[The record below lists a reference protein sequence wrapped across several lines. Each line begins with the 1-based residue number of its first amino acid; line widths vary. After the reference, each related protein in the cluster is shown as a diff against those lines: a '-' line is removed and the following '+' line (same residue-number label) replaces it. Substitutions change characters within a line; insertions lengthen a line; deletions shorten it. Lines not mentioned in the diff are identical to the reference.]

1 MQTQPQATHQT
12 ASSLSPIDSIAI
24 PENGKS
30 PTACDRFVQLNL
42 KIGQER
48 LRQARYSFNT
58 ALASSAVCIAVSFVG
73 AAMLL
78 LGKAPE
84 GAAVASSG
92 MLSSAGCVRLAKDA
106 NDRLDKLANDLLDES

>member
-1 MQTQPQATHQT
+1 MSSQPQTPCHT
-12 ASSLSPIDSIAI
+12 DSSISPIDSTAI
-24 PENGKS
+24 PENGKFA
-30 PTACDRFVQLNL
+30 TASDRFVQLNM

-48 LRQARYSFNT
+48 LRQAQYSFNI
-58 ALASSAVCIAVSFVG
+58 ALVSSAACIAVSFVG
-73 AAMLL
+73 AAML

>member
-1 MQTQPQATHQT
+1 MNQPNPGLET
-12 ASSLSPIDSIAI
+12 L
-24 PENGKS
+24 
-30 PTACDRFVQLNL
+30 VQLKM

-48 LRQARYSFNT
+48 VRQACYGFNI
-58 ALASSAVCIAVSFVG
+58 ALGSSAAFTAISFLG

-78 LGKAPE
+78 FGKVPE

-106 NDRLDKLANDLLDES
+106 NDRLDKIMNELLDEA